1 MARGLSESASPRVL
15 VVDDDAGVRYTL
27 RETLAT
33 LPGVAVDEAADGE
46 LALKRLAEHP
56 ADLVITDL
64 RMPKM
69 DGLELVR
76 RLRQL
81 PHPPRVIVITAHG
94 SERFAVEA
102 MKAGAYDYFRK
113 PFDVDELLAVVGRA
127 LETVRLRRD
136 NERLAGELNLS
147 RSMVFASEAMSRL
160 AQLVQR
166 AGPRDVTVL
175 ITGESGTGKERVAE
189 ALVRASPR
197 ASKPYLRFNCA
208 ALTAELAEAELFG
221 HARGA
226 FTGAHRDRQG
236 LFREADGGTLLLDEV
251 GELALP
257 LQAKLLRVLQEG
269 EVRPVGEDRAAKVD
283 VRIIAATHRDL
294 RKLAAEGRFREDLYY
309 RLNVVHL
316 RVPSLR
322 ERPEDIPV
330 LARMFLDRF
339 GDRFHTG
346 PLKVPPGFFERL
358 LACPWP
364 GNVREL
370 ENTLESLVA
379 LSSDG
384 ELDLGVLP
392 GPEAAT
398 PTAVPGA
405 VQPAALEPGRAEAD
419 SGAGVGLKERVEA
432 YERGL
437 ILDALR
443 LSGGNRSEA
452 ARRLGIGRA
461 TLHDKL
467 RKYGLDEAMTEP

>member
-1 MARGLSESASPRVL
+1 VL
-15 VVDDDAGVRYTL
+15 VVDDEAGVRFML
-27 RETLAT
+27 RETLRSAA
-33 LPGVAVDEAADGE
+33 GVEVEEAVDGVEALE
-46 LALKRLAEHP
+46 RLAASP
-56 ADLVITDL
+56 CDLVVTDL
-64 RMPKM
+64 RMPRM

-76 RLRQL
+76 RLAGQ
-81 PHPPRVIVITAHG
+81 PHAPRVIVITAHG

-113 PFDVDELLAVVGRA
+113 PFEMDELLAVVGRA
-127 LETVRLRRD
+127 LEAVRLRRD
-136 NERLAGELNLS
+136 NERLEGELNLS
-147 RSMVFASEAMSRL
+147 RSLVFVSEAMSRL

-175 ITGESGTGKERVAE
+175 LTGESGTGKERVAE

-197 ASKPYLRFNCA
+197 AGRPYLRFNCA
-208 ALTAELAEAELFG
+208 ALTEELAEAELFG
-221 HARGA
+221 HAKGA
-226 FTGAHRDRQG
+226 FTGAHRERPG

-269 EVRPVGEDRAAKVD
+269 EVRPVGQDKPVKVD
-283 VRIIAATHRDL
+283 VRILAATHRDL

-316 RVPSLR
+316 RVPALR

-330 LARMFLDRF
+330 LARMFLERF
-339 GDRFHTG
+339 GSRFHTG

-358 LACPWP
+358 RELPWP

-379 LSSDG
+379 LSSEG
-384 ELDLGVLP
+384 ELDLGLLP
-392 GPEAAT
+392 GSEGAA
-398 PTAVPGA
+398 PAGGPSA
-405 VQPAALEPGRAEAD
+405 SEPAAAAEPEGAPAD
-419 SGAGVGLKERVEA
+419 APAGAGLKERVEA

-443 LSGGNRSEA
+443 LSAGNRSEA

-467 RKYGLDEAMTEP
+467 RKYGLDAPPSPGEDRG